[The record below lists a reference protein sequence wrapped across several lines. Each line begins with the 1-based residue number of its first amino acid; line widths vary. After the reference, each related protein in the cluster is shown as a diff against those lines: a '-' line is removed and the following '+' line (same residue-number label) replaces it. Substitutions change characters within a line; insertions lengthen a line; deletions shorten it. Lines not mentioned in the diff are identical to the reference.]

1 MFLAVYKRWNGVQLK
16 KPIKCLK
23 PQCFCQLQ
31 ALWLPSKTHDLPNCI
46 TDICH
51 WFFFFFFLGLPGSD
65 QDRED
70 LQSRLRLAEIQ
81 AEELAES
88 LRAAT
93 SSMEQ
98 YRAMAQS
105 LEESLDK
112 EKQVQNQAACVL
124 PSTNHLKY
132 LCENT

>member
-1 MFLAVYKRWNGVQLK
+1 MVLFTIHPPLLK
-16 KPIKCLK
+16 AHTNCTVVKWHHSLLPLVLLSG
-23 PQCFCQLQ
+23 LQ
-31 ALWLPSKTHDLPNCI
+31 
-46 TDICH
+46 
-51 WFFFFFFLGLPGSD
+51 GSD

-70 LQSRLRLAEIQ
+70 LQGRLRLAETR

-112 EKQVQNQAACVL
+112 EKQVQNKTQTACHC
-124 PSTNHLKY
+124 SNSHKTRLKNNQY
-132 LCENT
+132 LCEQLCGEQISLYHIYAPQVLI